1 MNVKE
6 IAQKAVLHVADLF
19 ESEGITNIGL
29 EEVTF
34 DESADEWLVT
44 VGFSRPWDYPKP
56 IIAGLGSSLHPN
68 RVYKI
73 LRIRSTTGEVL
84 SVKNRQP

>member
-1 MNVKE
+1 MNVKD
-6 IAQKAVLHVADLF
+6 IVHKAVLHVADLF
-19 ESEGITNIGL
+19 EGEGVTNVGL

-34 DESADEWLVT
+34 DEGADEWLVT

-56 IIAGLGSSLHPN
+56 IIAGFGSIHPN

-73 LRIRSTTGEVL
+73 LRIRNSTGEVL
-84 SVKNRQP
+84 SVKNRLP